1 MMSRGSLFF
10 VLCMLFFLL
19 LAGSSFSPRLD
30 VPSGALPVPAG
41 VHEPMRVRVT
51 FHSQAAS
58 CSDSCRGPPMGLM
71 VFDLQLVPE
80 GVPVWLFS
88 SAVLSVSAVLFLTA
102 VSVIALLL
110 DFMLGVVRVTAWCVV
125 RVLAPRAWLH
135 KWRNA
140 KIAAQRQ
147 EVLNRRQSF
156 VQRESRRRARLRV
169 HAKRGCTCTPNRAWS
184 GARRNLFFVL
194 VSLILV
200 LGPSLPRPDVPSGVL
215 PVPTGVSEPVRVL
228 SVAELLFVTAACLVA
243 CLLDVMLGVVRVT
256 AWSMLREVVP
266 RARLH
271 AKRGCTCTPNRA
283 WSAVHDILLVIFRVV
298 FSLVVVLPMTTVSL
312 IALLLHTKMG
322 EQNGTWFHAR
332 GTRTR
337 RMANTCVFDGL
348 QKSSQLDPRVIRRA
362 RRKFQTGRPIRASQ
376 IEHIA
381 RYCKVIIVVYT
392 SDCTQYAEYGTW
404 APRIALVKSAA
415 GDHVEFLPQWQWP
428 VKATLINPKDVAHE
442 SYGAGGANI
451 PVDRKRGRNEDEEE
465 DSTSPKVS
473 KQTEDASMHG
483 PHGPVPQE
491 DVHQGAMDVD
501 GMYAVCSFI
510 RSPVFVQTNKRVP
523 YLSHTLPYALKLS
536 TSMGSRRLRMY
547 MRPREVTM

>member
-110 DFMLGVVRVTAWCVV
+110 DF
-125 RVLAPRAWLH
+125 
-135 KWRNA
+135 
-140 KIAAQRQ
+140 
-147 EVLNRRQSF
+147 
-156 VQRESRRRARLRV
+156 
-169 HAKRGCTCTPNRAWS
+169 
-184 GARRNLFFVL
+184 
-194 VSLILV
+194 
-200 LGPSLPRPDVPSGVL
+200 
-215 PVPTGVSEPVRVL
+215 
-228 SVAELLFVTAACLVA
+228 
-243 CLLDVMLGVVRVT
+243 MLGVVRVT